1 MLCLP
6 ALFWRSGFCAFIFK
20 CMLRPPLQQGAGL
33 RRLGLLQL
41 INAAVHLALCLNI
54 CCVKFFFFF
63 PYLIAIRQLRISLWC
78 HRMACGFF
86 LYIYIYAFRGSFYL
100 KGLTRGGLIIKHVV
114 LGLCLWTGRS
124 NRYTMAHTKTRV
136 LICSDFLVV
145 ETHGWEV
152 EKYFDFL
159 LTLVLHRCCHQ
170 CLPRLGISPQT
181 PGPFLQL

>member
-1 MLCLP
+1 
-6 ALFWRSGFCAFIFK
+6 
-20 CMLRPPLQQGAGL
+20 MLRPPLQQGAGL

-63 PYLIAIRQLRISLWC
+63 SVPDCDPTVADQFVMSQNGMC
-78 HRMACGFF
+78 FF

-145 ETHGWEV
+145 ETHRWEV